1 MWWIFCR
8 NATNISEYLKIAS
21 LGLLK
26 KERWGSVFAEPSV
39 KSFLTEEKVNLER
52 DFYIILLDFFSELF

>member
-1 MWWIFCR
+1 MWWVFCR
-8 NATNISEYLKIAS
+8 NATNINEYLKITS

-26 KERWGSVFAEPSV
+26 KERWGSVFAEPSA

-52 DFYIILLDFFSELF
+52 DF